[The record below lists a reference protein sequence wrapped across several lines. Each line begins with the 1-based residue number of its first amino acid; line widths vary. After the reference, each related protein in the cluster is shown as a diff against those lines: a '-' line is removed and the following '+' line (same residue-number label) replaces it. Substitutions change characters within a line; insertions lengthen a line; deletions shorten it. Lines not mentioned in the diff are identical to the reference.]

1 MALGYSFA
9 KYVINTTSMHIQSA
23 EEFYF
28 NSSILTEE
36 NTKYVFADWDGKN
49 SYILTIDLKNYEDE
63 LRCTTQDISYKVET
77 RTDDNVTLT
86 TSLNDGNQILV
97 GRQNF
102 EQKINLL
109 IHPNITFQPGDAIE
123 IEVIAT
129 TNAPY
134 EKKLSATFEILVEEI
149 IEYKTN
155 LVDGINSE
163 YADLYIENYENEK
176 NIKIIYDNT
185 KVILDTN
192 NELLEQAPII
202 EGKNQNTVNVQLAS
216 NGNYHIIFIK
226 KDTSQELVFGT
237 DIIVTDN

>member
-1 MALGYSFA
+1 M
-9 KYVINTTSMHIQSA
+9 
-23 EEFYF
+23 
-28 NSSILTEE
+28 
-36 NTKYVFADWDGKN
+36 
-49 SYILTIDLKNYEDE
+49 
-63 LRCTTQDISYKVET
+63 
-77 RTDDNVTLT
+77 
-86 TSLNDGNQILV
+86 
-97 GRQNF
+97 
-102 EQKINLL
+102 LL
-109 IHPNITFQPGDAIE
+109 MK
-123 IEVIAT
+123 
-129 TNAPY
+129 
-134 EKKLSATFEILVEEI
+134 KKLSATFEILVEEI